1 MNGGHDLGGMH
12 GLGCINP
19 EPEHSEKVFHHEW
32 EQIVFALTLASAFLR
47 QWNLDQS
54 RHARERQHPADYL
67 RNSYYENWY
76 HGLLKLLIEKEL
88 ITQAELDSGKAVPAG
103 THLTSNVLKAADVKA
118 AMLKGGPVDME
129 IKHPPLYKRGDRV
142 HILNFNPEG
151 HTRLPRYARG
161 KFGTVDIHHGAH
173 VFPDSNALGIREGQH
188 LYGVIF
194 TSDELWGLE
203 AKTNFKVSIDLWEP
217 YLETA

>member
-12 GLGCINP
+12 GLGHIAP
-19 EPEHSEKVFHHEW
+19 EPEQNEKVFHHEW
-32 EQIVFALTLASAFLR
+32 EKSVFSLTLASAFLR

-54 RHARERQHPADYL
+54 RHARELQHPADYL
-67 RNSYYENWY
+67 LNSYYENWY
-76 HGLLKLLIEKEL
+76 QGLLKLLFEKEL
-88 ITQAELDSGKAVPAG
+88 ITHAELDIRKPIPAG

-118 AMLKGGPVDME
+118 AMLKGGPVNME
-129 IKHPPLYKRGDRV
+129 IKHPPLYKRGDKV
-142 HILNFNPEG
+142 HIRNINPEG

-173 VFPDSNALGIREGQH
+173 VFPDSNALSIREGQH

-203 AKTNFKVSIDLWEP
+203 AKTNFKVSIDMWEP